1 MNIFNS
7 DDPSLYTPRFR
18 FSGRTLR
25 RLPPEKYWGCDYVPV
40 TGPSQVWDLSSRLR
54 EPTPEDIHAKVYNVR
69 IFWNSTKSV
78 MNHSWII
85 VKPWSSKFVVLKICC
100 LFTARFTQPDRIRFF
115 VARIDSESLLNG
127 SVCLEFKIH
136 HMKSTGMTFF
146 RHYWVTP
153 TRCGCLPCSPLSW
166 SPHDATYAQHVSLLF
181 LKDMDWISSFELH
194 SWYCIFR
201 RFLHRFGDDIMSKP
215 SPSINTSLR
224 NF

>member
-1 MNIFNS
+1 M
-7 DDPSLYTPRFR
+7 PRYIMFEY
-18 FSGRTLR
+18 S
-25 RLPPEKYWGCDYVPV
+25 E
-40 TGPSQVWDLSSRLR
+40 
-54 EPTPEDIHAKVYNVR
+54 
-69 IFWNSTKSV
+69 NSTKSV
-78 MNHSWII
+78 LNHSWII

-115 VARIDSESLLNG
+115 AARIDSESLLNG

-181 LKDMDWISSFELH
+181 LNLKRKNWFMTKDLQTILLAWSMCSFHKRFSSFDMTQEYPH
-194 SWYCIFR
+194 SWIMHEACTGLVHQCKYYWKG
-201 RFLHRFGDDIMSKP
+201 FGQP
-215 SPSINTSLR
+215 
-224 NF
+224 